1 MLSEISMRQ
10 FAEWQAYAQLEPFD
24 EERNDL
30 RAASIVQTL
39 LNLHRK
45 KGRPAYKLKD
55 CALRFVEARPK
66 VLTEQA
72 AEEARQEV
80 LKTMDVLMRT
90 YNAPEPKK
98 VKKASR

>member
-1 MLSEISMRQ
+1 MLSEISMLQ

-24 EERNDL
+24 EERDDL

-55 CALRFVEARPK
+55 CALRFVDATPK
-66 VLTEQA
+66 VLTQKE
-72 AEEARQEV
+72 AEESRNQV
-80 LKTMDVLMRT
+80 LKAMDVLMT
-90 YNAPEPKK
+90 IYNAPEPKK